1 MMNDYKIKNILESL
15 KEEVENGKVSLR
27 EAAVELHKAGWTNFI
42 DIDATR
48 NLLKTRNVT
57 GNGNVP
63 GVSDMMG
70 KYREMKAAHPDALYI
85 FRNGESCELYEDDA
99 IAASGILGIA
109 TAERVDGQG
118 KGVKELRFSFR
129 DLDVYLP
136 KLIRAGNRVA
146 VCEPNQ
152 TGSGKRVSARTPY
165 GNMKRTMNCLLK
177 NGWRIT
183 GASWTRKSSRLRR
196 STMPTSPG

>member
-63 GVSDMMG
+63 GVSDM
-70 KYREMKAAHPDALYI
+70 
-85 FRNGESCELYEDDA
+85 
-99 IAASGILGIA
+99 ILNSA
-109 TAERVDGQG
+109 T
-118 KGVKELRFSFR
+118 
-129 DLDVYLP
+129 
-136 KLIRAGNRVA
+136 
-146 VCEPNQ
+146 
-152 TGSGKRVSARTPY
+152 
-165 GNMKRTMNCLLK
+165 LL
-177 NGWRIT
+177 
-183 GASWTRKSSRLRR
+183 
-196 STMPTSPG
+196 

>member
-48 NLLKTRNVT
+48 NLLKPRNVT
-57 GNGNVP
+57 GNGNAP

-70 KYREMKAAHPDALYI
+70 KYREMKAEHPDALYI

-109 TAERVDGQG
+109 TVERVDGQG
-118 KGVKELRFSFR
+118 KDVKELRFSFR

-146 VCEPNQ
+146 VCEPNH
-152 TGSGKRVSARTPY
+152 TGSGKRV
-165 GNMKRTMNCLLK
+165 
-177 NGWRIT
+177 
-183 GASWTRKSSRLRR
+183 
-196 STMPTSPG
+196 

>member
-1 MMNDYKIKNILESL
+1 MNDYKIKNILESL

-99 IAASGILGIA
+99 IA
-109 TAERVDGQG
+109 ERVDGQG

-152 TGSGKRVSARTPY
+152 TGSGKRV
-165 GNMKRTMNCLLK
+165 
-177 NGWRIT
+177 
-183 GASWTRKSSRLRR
+183 
-196 STMPTSPG
+196 

>member
-85 FRNGESCELYEDDA
+85 FRNGESCELYED
-99 IAASGILGIA
+99 
-109 TAERVDGQG
+109 
-118 KGVKELRFSFR
+118 
-129 DLDVYLP
+129 
-136 KLIRAGNRVA
+136 
-146 VCEPNQ
+146 
-152 TGSGKRVSARTPY
+152 
-165 GNMKRTMNCLLK
+165 CLLY
-177 NGWRIT
+177 
-183 GASWTRKSSRLRR
+183 
-196 STMPTSPG
+196 TSPSPRDCS

>member
-99 IAASGILGIA
+99 IA
-109 TAERVDGQG
+109 ERVDGQG

-152 TGSGKRVSARTPY
+152 TGSGKRV
-165 GNMKRTMNCLLK
+165 
-177 NGWRIT
+177 
-183 GASWTRKSSRLRR
+183 
-196 STMPTSPG
+196 

>member
-70 KYREMKAAHPDALYI
+70 
-85 FRNGESCELYEDDA
+85 
-99 IAASGILGIA
+99 
-109 TAERVDGQG
+109 
-118 KGVKELRFSFR
+118 
-129 DLDVYLP
+129 
-136 KLIRAGNRVA
+136 
-146 VCEPNQ
+146 
-152 TGSGKRVSARTPY
+152 
-165 GNMKRTMNCLLK
+165 NCLLY
-177 NGWRIT
+177 
-183 GASWTRKSSRLRR
+183 
-196 STMPTSPG
+196 TSPSPRDS

>member
-1 MMNDYKIKNILESL
+1 MNDYKIKNILESL

-70 KYREMKAAHPDALYI
+70 KYREMKA
-85 FRNGESCELYEDDA
+85 
-99 IAASGILGIA
+99 
-109 TAERVDGQG
+109 
-118 KGVKELRFSFR
+118 
-129 DLDVYLP
+129 YLP

-152 TGSGKRVSARTPY
+152 TGSGKRV
-165 GNMKRTMNCLLK
+165 
-177 NGWRIT
+177 
-183 GASWTRKSSRLRR
+183 
-196 STMPTSPG
+196 

>member
-1 MMNDYKIKNILESL
+1 MNDYKIKNILESL

-48 NLLKTRNVT
+48 NLLK
-57 GNGNVP
+57 
-63 GVSDMMG
+63 
-70 KYREMKAAHPDALYI
+70 
-85 FRNGESCELYEDDA
+85 
-99 IAASGILGIA
+99 
-109 TAERVDGQG
+109 
-118 KGVKELRFSFR
+118 FSFR

-152 TGSGKRVSARTPY
+152 TGSGKRV
-165 GNMKRTMNCLLK
+165 
-177 NGWRIT
+177 
-183 GASWTRKSSRLRR
+183 
-196 STMPTSPG
+196 

>member
-1 MMNDYKIKNILESL
+1 MNDYKIKNILESL

-85 FRNGESCELYEDDA
+85 FRNGESCELYEC
-99 IAASGILGIA
+99 
-109 TAERVDGQG
+109 R
-118 KGVKELRFSFR
+118 
-129 DLDVYLP
+129 Y
-136 KLIRAGNRVA
+136 
-146 VCEPNQ
+146 
-152 TGSGKRVSARTPY
+152 
-165 GNMKRTMNCLLK
+165 
-177 NGWRIT
+177 
-183 GASWTRKSSRLRR
+183 
-196 STMPTSPG
+196 

>member
-1 MMNDYKIKNILESL
+1 MNDYKVKTILESL

-48 NLLKTRNVT
+48 NLLKPRNVT
-57 GNGNVP
+57 GNGNAP

-70 KYREMKAAHPDALYI
+70 KYREMKAEHPDALYI

-109 TAERVDGQG
+109 TVERVDGQG
-118 KGVKELRFSFR
+118 KDVKELRFSFR

-146 VCEPNQ
+146 VCEPNH
-152 TGSGKRVSARTPY
+152 TGSGKRV
-165 GNMKRTMNCLLK
+165 
-177 NGWRIT
+177 
-183 GASWTRKSSRLRR
+183 
-196 STMPTSPG
+196 

>member
-70 KYREMKAAHPDALYI
+70 KYREMKATHPDALYI

-152 TGSGKRVSARTPY
+152 TGSGKRV
-165 GNMKRTMNCLLK
+165 
-177 NGWRIT
+177 
-183 GASWTRKSSRLRR
+183 
-196 STMPTSPG
+196 

>member
-1 MMNDYKIKNILESL
+1 
-15 KEEVENGKVSLR
+15 
-27 EAAVELHKAGWTNFI
+27 
-42 DIDATR
+42 
-48 NLLKTRNVT
+48 
-57 GNGNVP
+57 
-63 GVSDMMG
+63 MMG

-136 KLIRAGNRVA
+136 KTDTRRKPGGCLRTESNRFGQTSLI
-146 VCEPNQ
+146 
-152 TGSGKRVSARTPY
+152 TIK
-165 GNMKRTMNCLLK
+165 
-177 NGWRIT
+177 
-183 GASWTRKSSRLRR
+183 
-196 STMPTSPG
+196 

>member
-1 MMNDYKIKNILESL
+1 MNDYKIKNILESL

-70 KYREMKAAHPDALYI
+70 KYREMKTKRKPQFLGYI
-85 FRNGESCELYEDDA
+85 VTCVHFPKR
-99 IAASGILGIA
+99 GIL
-109 TAERVDGQG
+109 
-118 KGVKELRFSFR
+118 
-129 DLDVYLP
+129 
-136 KLIRAGNRVA
+136 
-146 VCEPNQ
+146 
-152 TGSGKRVSARTPY
+152 
-165 GNMKRTMNCLLK
+165 
-177 NGWRIT
+177 
-183 GASWTRKSSRLRR
+183 
-196 STMPTSPG
+196 

>member
-1 MMNDYKIKNILESL
+1 MMNDYKVKTILESL

-48 NLLKTRNVT
+48 NLLKPRNVT
-57 GNGNVP
+57 GNGNAP

-70 KYREMKAAHPDALYI
+70 KYREMKAEHPDALYI

-109 TAERVDGQG
+109 TVERVDGQG
-118 KGVKELRFSFR
+118 KDVKELRFSFR

-152 TGSGKRVSARTPY
+152 TGSGKRV
-165 GNMKRTMNCLLK
+165 
-177 NGWRIT
+177 
-183 GASWTRKSSRLRR
+183 
-196 STMPTSPG
+196 

>member
-1 MMNDYKIKNILESL
+1 MMNDYKVKTILESL

-70 KYREMKAAHPDALYI
+70 KYREMKAEHPDALYI

-109 TAERVDGQG
+109 TVERVDGQG
-118 KGVKELRFSFR
+118 KDVKELRFSFR

-146 VCEPNQ
+146 VCEPNH
-152 TGSGKRVSARTPY
+152 TGSGKRV
-165 GNMKRTMNCLLK
+165 
-177 NGWRIT
+177 
-183 GASWTRKSSRLRR
+183 
-196 STMPTSPG
+196 

>member
-1 MMNDYKIKNILESL
+1 MMKDYKVKTILESL

-48 NLLKTRNVT
+48 NLLKPRNVT
-57 GNGNVP
+57 GNGNAP

-70 KYREMKAAHPDALYI
+70 KYREMKVAHPDALYI

-109 TAERVDGQG
+109 TVERVDGQG
-118 KGVKELRFSFR
+118 KDVKELRFSFR

-152 TGSGKRVSARTPY
+152 TGSGKRV
-165 GNMKRTMNCLLK
+165 
-177 NGWRIT
+177 
-183 GASWTRKSSRLRR
+183 
-196 STMPTSPG
+196 

>member
-1 MMNDYKIKNILESL
+1 MEYPADEAVRNLDDEYFFGKDLLVCPLTLEDGTSREVYLPAGIWYNFFTGEKIEGGKNIIMQADWNEMLVFAREGVVILLAKPNLSIT
-15 KEEVENGKVSLR
+15 KDIVFEITIKKFGKS
-27 EAAVELHKAGWTNFI
+27 G
-42 DIDATR
+42 
-48 NLLKTRNVT
+48 
-57 GNGNVP
+57 
-63 GVSDMMG
+63 
-70 KYREMKAAHPDALYI
+70 
-85 FRNGESCELYEDDA
+85 SCELYEDDA

-152 TGSGKRVSARTPY
+152 TGSGKRV
-165 GNMKRTMNCLLK
+165 
-177 NGWRIT
+177 
-183 GASWTRKSSRLRR
+183 
-196 STMPTSPG
+196 

>member
-85 FRNGESCELYEDDA
+85 FRTGNLVNCMRMMPSPLPA
-99 IAASGILGIA
+99 FWALPPPNAS
-109 TAERVDGQG
+109 TG
-118 KGVKELRFSFR
+118 KGKASRNCGFLFVTWTCIS
-129 DLDVYLP
+129 
-136 KLIRAGNRVA
+136 
-146 VCEPNQ
+146 PN
-152 TGSGKRVSARTPY
+152 
-165 GNMKRTMNCLLK
+165 
-177 NGWRIT
+177 
-183 GASWTRKSSRLRR
+183 
-196 STMPTSPG
+196 

>member
-1 MMNDYKIKNILESL
+1 MNDYKIKNILESL

-70 KYREMKAAHPDALYI
+70 KYREMKAGNLVNCMRMMPSPLPAFWALPPP
-85 FRNGESCELYEDDA
+85 N
-99 IAASGILGIA
+99 AS
-109 TAERVDGQG
+109 TG
-118 KGVKELRFSFR
+118 KGKASRNCGFLFVTWTCIS
-129 DLDVYLP
+129 
-136 KLIRAGNRVA
+136 
-146 VCEPNQ
+146 PN
-152 TGSGKRVSARTPY
+152 
-165 GNMKRTMNCLLK
+165 
-177 NGWRIT
+177 
-183 GASWTRKSSRLRR
+183 
-196 STMPTSPG
+196 

>member
-1 MMNDYKIKNILESL
+1 
-15 KEEVENGKVSLR
+15 
-27 EAAVELHKAGWTNFI
+27 
-42 DIDATR
+42 
-48 NLLKTRNVT
+48 
-57 GNGNVP
+57 
-63 GVSDMMG
+63 MMG

-136 KLIRAGNRVA
+136 KLIRAENRVA

-152 TGSGKRVSARTPY
+152 TGSGKRV
-165 GNMKRTMNCLLK
+165 
-177 NGWRIT
+177 
-183 GASWTRKSSRLRR
+183 
-196 STMPTSPG
+196 